1 MMSDFAMRLVKEKG
15 SDWNKHSQYEMRWEK
30 AETDIIGEHCLQALV
45 FVRGVAKISDL
56 YTVAALTNTFFD
68 ILNPFERGDLRLE
81 ERRTI
86 LQDSIKNLFQQKRLT
101 KDQARA
107 VLEFAQ
113 RTVFKHIALIN
124 LCF

>member
-1 MMSDFAMRLVKEKG
+1 
-15 SDWNKHSQYEMRWEK
+15 MRWEK

-86 LQDSIKNLFQQKRLT
+86 LQESIKNLFQ
-101 KDQARA
+101 
-107 VLEFAQ
+107 
-113 RTVFKHIALIN
+113 
-124 LCF
+124 